1 MKGRLRSLW
10 GACPRKSVLNLQIL
24 PRQWEK
30 TVLSSCPAAHGHRA
44 VQKSS
49 CLLPCVLSFFLCAPL
64 LELLGCQVLGMR
76 KCPLESGG
84 ASHRVALA
92 MEHSRWLLQD
102 TVCVLSRC
110 RSGLGSDL
118 YLTPVPFL
126 PPYVE
131 GLSAHVSIFN
141 LPWPQVMVRNE

>member
-1 MKGRLRSLW
+1 M
-10 GACPRKSVLNLQIL
+10 L
-24 PRQWEK
+24 PI
-30 TVLSSCPAAHGHRA
+30 
-44 VQKSS
+44 
-49 CLLPCVLSFFLCAPL
+49 
-64 LELLGCQVLGMR
+64 ELLGCQVPGMR